1 MMRSEV
7 LSLKQDEKTVW
18 ISEPSDWN
26 EIAAISTRRYSDVYK
41 DHPSA
46 PAWTYTTNNVND
58 TASFEKAFERM
69 VAEIR
74 MTEKQ

>member
-7 LSLKQDEKTVW
+7 LSLKQDENTGR

-26 EIAAISTRRYSDVYK
+26 EIALLVVVHEDIHDIYK

-46 PAWTYTTNNVND
+46 PAWTYTNN
-58 TASFEKAFERM
+58 
-69 VAEIR
+69 
-74 MTEKQ
+74 KQCE